1 MNSIDIIYQ
10 NSENDKRNINLINT
24 IEILILIQRKQNKFL
39 NLFVKI
45 MINEFHDFS
54 FI

>member
-1 MNSIDIIYQ
+1 MNLIDIIYQ
-10 NSENDKRNINLINT
+10 NPENDKRNINLTNT

-45 MINEFHDFS
+45 IIDEFHDFLLV
-54 FI
+54 